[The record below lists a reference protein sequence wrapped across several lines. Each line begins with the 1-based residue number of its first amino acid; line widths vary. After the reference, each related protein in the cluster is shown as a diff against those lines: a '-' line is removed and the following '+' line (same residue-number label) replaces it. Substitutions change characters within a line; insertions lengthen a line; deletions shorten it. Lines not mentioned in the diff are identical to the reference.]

1 MRSNASNDL
10 AAATVVDRAVGAARA
25 PRVISD
31 GTSLRETI
39 LAARAAGDGVGLVPT
54 MGALHEGHLSLVDAA
69 RAECDL
75 TVVSIFVNPSQFSP
89 AEDFNR
95 YPRDLDCDLSLLE
108 RRGCDLV
115 FAPSV
120 EEMYRPDATTTIDV
134 GPLAQALEGKSR
146 PTHFRGVA
154 TVVMKLF
161 QLAPADFAYFGQ
173 KDYQQTLVVRQMV
186 ADLDVPIK
194 IRICP
199 TVREP
204 DGLAMSS
211 RNAYLSSDERRRA
224 ASLSQSL
231 LMAEQLVSLG
241 ERDVATIRAQMEE
254 HLRRTGDINVEY
266 IAFVADGTVNPVTKV
281 TGPTVV
287 ALAAKVGR
295 TRLIDNLQI
304 G

>member
-1 MRSNASNDL
+1 MRSNASNDV
-10 AAATVVDRAVGAARA
+10 AAATVADRAVDGARA

-39 LAARAAGDGVGLVPT
+39 LAARAAGERVGLVPT

-69 RAECDL
+69 RTECDL

-95 YPRDLDCDLSLLE
+95 YPRDLDRDLSLLE

-120 EEMYRPDATTTIDV
+120 EEMYGPGEATTIDV
-134 GPLAQALEGKSR
+134 GPVAQALEGKSR

-186 ADLDVPIK
+186 ADLNVPID

-211 RNAYLSSDERRRA
+211 RNAYLSCDERRSA

-231 LMAEQLVSLG
+231 LTAEQLVSQG
-241 ERDVATIRAQMEE
+241 ERDVATIRTRMEE
-254 HLRRTGDINVEY
+254 HLRRAGSVDVEY
-266 IAFVADGTVNPVTKV
+266 IAFVANGTVAPVTKV

>member
-1 MRSNASNDL
+1 MRSNAGNDL
-10 AAATVVDRAVGAARA
+10 ASTTVAARATGSARA
-25 PRVISD
+25 PRAISE
-31 GTSLRETI
+31 GALLREVI
-39 LAARAAGDGVGLVPT
+39 LAARAAGDTVGLVPT

-89 AEDFNR
+89 AEDFNC
-95 YPRDLDCDLSLLE
+95 YPRDLERDLAFLQSH
-108 RRGCDLV
+108 GCDLV
-115 FAPSV
+115 FAPSI
-120 EEMYRPDATTTIDV
+120 EEMYRADATTTVDV

-161 QLAPADFAYFGQ
+161 QLAPADAAYFGQ

-186 ADLDVPIK
+186 ADLDVPID

-211 RNAYLSSDERRRA
+211 RNAYLSGDERRRA

-231 LMAEQLVSLG
+231 RLAEELALNGV
-241 ERDVATIRAQMEE
+241 RDVASIRAKMEE
-254 HLRRTGDINVEY
+254 HLQHTGGIDVEY
-266 IAFVADGTVNPVTKV
+266 IAFVADGTIMPVT
-281 TGPTVV
+281 TLAGPTVV
-287 ALAAKVGR
+287 ALAAKIGK
-295 TRLIDNLQI
+295 TRLIDNLRI